1 MNTAT
6 TKPEGD
12 LHPKLRLLVL
22 FRILFISILLG
33 STVLLQLSEDAAPFS
48 KPLLILYGLIA
59 GILILSFIYVVM
71 LPRVRRVSLF
81 AYGQIAVDTL
91 VVTLI
96 VFATG
101 GYLSFFGFLYLVV
114 IIYSSVLLHR
124 RGSMVMAVFCGLQ
137 YSMMVVLEYHGVL
150 SPSGLEGAPL
160 ALEYEWSR
168 VLYKVMFTVVACFA
182 VAFLSGF
189 LAEQTRRTRRE
200 LKDMEEHVKRVEKMA
215 SMGEMAAGLAH
226 EIKNPLASLA
236 GSIQILKEELAYNSE
251 NHKLMQIV
259 LRETGRLNSLVSD
272 FLLFAKPPQGNLEK
286 IRLDRA
292 LAETLE
298 LFEKDGAC
306 VGRVSIEKKLLP
318 DIWVEMDSVHL
329 RQILWNLLL
338 NASEA
343 IEGGGTISVTMSSP
357 RSRKVSVAVADTG
370 VGIPEAC
377 LKNIYDPFFTTKPR
391 GTGLGLSI
399 VHRILE
405 SYASRMEVESRPGS
419 GTTFRFGLERV
430 HPGAA

>member
-1 MNTAT
+1 MQ
-6 TKPEGD
+6 PEGD
-12 LHPKLRLLVL
+12 LYPKLRLLVL
-22 FRILFISILLG
+22 FRILFVSILLG
-33 STVLLQLSEDAAPFS
+33 STVILQLSEDAALFS

-59 GILILSFIYVVM
+59 GILLLSLIYAVM
-71 LPRVRRVSLF
+71 LPRISRMTPF
-81 AYGQIAVDTL
+81 ASIQIAVDTF

-101 GYLSFFGFLYLVV
+101 GYMSFFSFLYLVV

-124 RGSMVMAVFCGLQ
+124 KGSMVMAVFCGLQ
-137 YSMMVVLEYHGVL
+137 YSLMVGLEYYGIL
-150 SPSGLEGAPL
+150 IPPGLESSPL

-168 VLYKVMFTVVACFA
+168 ILYKVMFTVLACFA

-189 LAEQTRRTRRE
+189 LAEQIRRTKGE
-200 LKDMEEHVKRVEKMA
+200 LKDMEDHVKRVEKLA

-236 GSIQILKEELAYNSE
+236 GSIQILQEELSYNSE

-259 LRETGRLNSLVSD
+259 LRETDRLNSLVSD

-286 IRLDRA
+286 IKLDRT
-292 LAETLE
+292 LEETLE
-298 LFEKDGAC
+298 LFEKDGDCA
-306 VGRVSIEKKLLP
+306 GRISIDKQFLP
-318 DIWVEMDSVHL
+318 DIWVEMDPVHL
-329 RQILWNLLL
+329 RQVLWNLLL

-343 IEGGGTISVTMSSP
+343 IEGDGTISVTMDSHKA
-357 RSRKVSVAVADTG
+357 RKVSVAIADTG
-370 VGIPEAC
+370 IGIPEAC
-377 LKNIYDPFFTTKPR
+377 LKQIYDPFFTTKTR

-405 SYASRMEVESRPGS
+405 SYASRLDVESDQGI
-419 GTTFRFGLERV
+419 GTTFRFGLNRV
-430 HPGAA
+430 

>member
-1 MNTAT
+1 MQ
-6 TKPEGD
+6 PEGD
-12 LHPKLRLLVL
+12 LYPKLRLLVL
-22 FRILFISILLG
+22 FRILFVSILLG
-33 STVLLQLSEDAAPFS
+33 STVILQLSEDAALLS

-59 GILILSFIYVVM
+59 GILILSLIYAVM
-71 LPRVRRVSLF
+71 LPKIRRMTPF
-81 AYGQIAVDTL
+81 AHVQIAVDTF

-101 GYLSFFGFLYLVV
+101 GYMSFFSFLYLVV

-124 RGSMVMAVFCGLQ
+124 KGSMVMAVFCGLQ
-137 YSMMVVLEYHGVL
+137 YSIMIGFEHYGILI
-150 SPSGLEGAPL
+150 PPGLEGSPL
-160 ALEYEWSR
+160 SLEYEWSR
-168 VLYKVMFTVVACFA
+168 ILYKVMFTVLACFA

-189 LAEQTRRTRRE
+189 LAEQTRRTKGE
-200 LKDMEEHVKRVEKMA
+200 LKDMEDHVKRVEKLA

-259 LRETGRLNSLVSD
+259 LRETDRLNSLVSD

-286 IRLDRA
+286 IKLDRS
-292 LAETLE
+292 LEETLE
-298 LFEKDGAC
+298 LFEKDSDC
-306 VGRVSIEKKLLP
+306 TGRISIDKQFLP
-318 DIWVEMDSVHL
+318 DIWVEMDPVHL
-329 RQILWNLLL
+329 RQVLWNLLL

-343 IEGGGTISVTMSSP
+343 IEGGGTISVTMDSH
-357 RSRKVSVAVADTG
+357 RARKVSIAIADTG
-370 VGIPEAC
+370 IGIPEAC
-377 LKNIYDPFFTTKPR
+377 LKNIYDPFFTTKTR

-405 SYASRMEVESRPGS
+405 SYASRLDVESDQGI
-419 GTTFRFGLERV
+419 GTTFRFGLNRV
-430 HPGAA
+430 

>member
-1 MNTAT
+1 MNIST

-22 FRILFISILLG
+22 FRILFASILLG
-33 STVLLQLSEDAAPFS
+33 STVILQLSEDAALFS

-59 GILILSFIYVVM
+59 GILALSLIYAVM
-71 LPRVRRVSLF
+71 LPRIRSVALF
-81 AYGQIAVDTL
+81 AYVQIAVDTL

-101 GYLSFFGFLYLVV
+101 GYHSFFSFLYLVV

-124 RGSMVMAVFCGLQ
+124 KGSMFMAVFCGLQ
-137 YSMMVVLEYHGVL
+137 YSVMICLEYYGIL
-150 SPSGLEGAPL
+150 IPSGLEGSPL

-168 VLYKVMFTVVACFA
+168 ILYKIMFTVLACFA

-189 LAEQTRRTRRE
+189 LAEQTRRTRGE
-200 LKDMEEHVKRVEKMA
+200 LKDMADHVKRVEKLA

-236 GSIQILKEELAYNSE
+236 GSIQILKEELSYNSE
-251 NHKLMQIV
+251 NYKLMQIV
-259 LRETGRLNSLVSD
+259 LRETDRLNSLVSD
-272 FLLFAKPPQGNLEK
+272 FLLFAKPPQGNPEK
-286 IRLDRA
+286 MQLDHA
-292 LAETLE
+292 LSEILE
-298 LFEKDGAC
+298 LFEKDNAC
-306 VGRVSIEKKLLP
+306 AGRIAIEKHLLP
-318 DIWVEMDSVHL
+318 DIWVAMDPVHL
-329 RQILWNLLL
+329 RQIIWNLLL

-343 IEGGGTISVTMSSP
+343 IEGEGTITVTMTGHIA
-357 RSRKVSVAVADTG
+357 RKVSIAVADSG
-370 VGIPEAC
+370 IGIPEGC
-377 LKNIYDPFFTTKPR
+377 LKNIYDPFFTTKTR

-405 SYASRMEVESRPGS
+405 SYASRMEVESSPGS
-419 GTTFRFGLERV
+419 GSTFRFRLNRV
-430 HPGAA
+430 